1 MLVKV
6 DEKGKTEQN
15 NIVVGV
21 LPEYEPRNR
30 KYFLNQ
36 QIIPNIY
43 NHTNTEASNPDEH
56 KINTNMS
63 VSSSTAAATAIQPNQ
78 ALNNS
83 SSSNSNV
90 VVVTY
95 DDLKTTLDVFLQV
108 LLSQHLNSEFLLRIK
123 ELQDEYFKPSIEFID
138 TILNEK
144 YALLINS
151 FSHFMNLK
159 KTSKI

>member
-1 MLVKV
+1 MKV

-21 LPEYEPRNR
+21 LPEYEPKNR
-30 KYFLNQ
+30 KFFINQ
-36 QIIPNIY
+36 QILPNIY
-43 NHTNTEASNPDEH
+43 NHSNADTANSDDQKISTDMSGAS
-56 KINTNMS
+56 T
-63 VSSSTAAATAIQPNQ
+63 TAAASIQPGQ
-78 ALNNS
+78 TLNTS

-95 DDLKTTLDVFLQV
+95 DDLKATLDVFLQV
-108 LLSQHLNSEFLLRIK
+108 LLSQHLNSEFLVRIK

-144 YALLINS
+144 YALLINN

-159 KTSKI
+159 KTGDF

>member
-1 MLVKV
+1 M

-21 LPEYEPRNR
+21 LTEYEPKNR
-30 KYFLNQ
+30 KIFTNPLTQLLTTENVQTNNPFKSTDPATTPSNPVLSTNPQ
-36 QIIPNIY
+36 QV
-43 NHTNTEASNPDEH
+43 HNTSSASN
-56 KINTNMS
+56 N
-63 VSSSTAAATAIQPNQ
+63 
-78 ALNNS
+78 
-83 SSSNSNV
+83 NV

-108 LLSQHLNSEFLLRIK
+108 LLSQHLNGEFLLRIK

-144 YALLINS
+144 YALLINN
-151 FSHFMNLK
+151 FSQFMNFNK
-159 KTSKI
+159 G